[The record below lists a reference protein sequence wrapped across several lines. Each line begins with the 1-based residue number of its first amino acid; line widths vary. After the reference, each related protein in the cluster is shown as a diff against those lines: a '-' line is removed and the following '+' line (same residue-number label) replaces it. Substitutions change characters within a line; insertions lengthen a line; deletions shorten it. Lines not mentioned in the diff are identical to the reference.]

1 MKIRRL
7 IVLFMLV
14 SLSAPVVVMA
24 QDSSDIPQF
33 PVEPAVFVDD
43 PFNSCEGIGFN
54 GEGGMFVTCDKTL
67 WQVLPDGSVS
77 RIAELDSN
85 LGVAGIGERDLLVAD
100 FGPTN
105 AFRHDR
111 NSDGVVWRVSPEGE
125 KTAHATGI
133 GDPNFILVRE
143 DGSYLVTDD
152 ATADIYSVS
161 PDGEVSLYTT
171 AVSHPNGIVLSQDG
185 ATLYVAQMFSNI
197 RPVVGV
203 SRLWALRLQD
213 GKPFKDAKLVADTGP
228 EGFADGLAMD
238 VQGRVYITANRTG
251 RIWRY
256 DPEADELI
264 IIAEGVFGA
273 ASVAFGEGEFDRES
287 IFVTTTF
294 SNERGGIIWQI
305 PVGVEG
311 ASLFR

>member
-1 MKIRRL
+1 MVSF
-7 IVLFMLV
+7 VLAI
-14 SLSAPVVVMA
+14 LSAPIMLLA
-24 QDSSDIPQF
+24 QDNSDEPAF
-33 PVEPAVFVDD
+33 PVEPIVFVDE

-54 GEGGMFVTCDKTL
+54 GEGGMFVTCDQAL
-67 WQVLPDGSVS
+67 WQVQEDGSANKL
-77 RIAELDSN
+77 AELDSN

-111 NSDGVVWRVSPEGE
+111 NADGIVWRVTPEGD
-125 KTAHATGI
+125 KTPHARGI
-133 GDPNFILVRE
+133 GDPNFIMVRE

-152 ATADIYSVS
+152 ATADIYAVAPDGSVS
-161 PDGEVSLYTT
+161 LFTT

-185 ATLYVAQMFSNI
+185 GTLYVAQMFTNI

-203 SRLWALRLQD
+203 SKLWALRLED
-213 GKPFKDAKLVADTGP
+213 GKPYKDAKLVADTGP
-228 EGFADGLAMD
+228 DGFADGLAMD
-238 VQGRVYITANRTG
+238 IEGRIYITVNRDG

-256 DPEADELI
+256 DPAADELI

-287 IFVTTTF
+287 IYVTTTF
-294 SNERGGIIWQI
+294 SNDRGGIIWQI

-311 ASLFR
+311 APLFR